1 MGLEM
6 IDAGWL
12 SILPPLIAITL
23 ALISKEVY
31 SSLFLGVL
39 SGMCVYS
46 FSTGGNILQAVT
58 YVFDMMALKIGE
70 NGYMIIFLVLL
81 GSLVVVVTRSGGSD
95 AYGQWAG
102 KRIRKRTS
110 AKLATAL
117 LGLLIFV
124 DDGFNCLTVGTVMR
138 PITDKCRISR
148 EKLAYLL
155 DATAAPVCIIAPISS
170 WAVAVASE
178 VEEAGGLNAFV
189 QTIPYNLY
197 AVLTIVMVFFL
208 SATNFDFG
216 PMKKAEPDS
225 QKAELQTDGKAEPE
239 RAGKPRKA
247 EPERAGKP
255 RKAESERAGKPRKAE
270 PERAEEPQKV
280 EPERAEKPRKA
291 EPERAEKP
299 QKVEPGKSEKAGEQQ
314 AQDRAKQK
322 GTVPDLILPV
332 LTLIVCAILGMAYV
346 GGYFDGR
353 PFAEAIGENPTAG
366 LTLGTF
372 AALAV
377 AMLLYL
383 PRKLM
388 DLREFMTGVIDGIRT
403 MIPALTILILAW
415 ALGGV
420 CREMIGTGI
429 FVSNFVTAAKLP
441 FGFLPAIVFAVAA
454 FLSFSMGTAW
464 GTFGILLPIVS
475 MLCVGSEGAS
485 VLIPALGATL
495 AGSVYGDHCSPISDT
510 TILASTGAQ
519 CDHLRHVETQLPYAT
534 LVAVVCFAGY
544 LVAGFSLN
552 PWATV
557 AVSVLLLLAVF
568 GIIILWQRHL
578 KAEAASHCGGST
590 VSRG

>member
-239 RAGKPRKA
+239 RARKPRKA

-255 RKAESERAGKPRKAE
+255 RKAE
-270 PERAEEPQKV
+270 PERAEE
-280 EPERAEKPRKA
+280 
-291 EPERAEKP
+291 P

>member
-6 IDAGWL
+6 IDVGWL
-12 SILPPLIAITL
+12 SVLPPLIAITL

-39 SGMCVYS
+39 SGMCVYC
-46 FSTGGNILQAVT
+46 FSTGGDILQAVT
-58 YVFDMMALKIGE
+58 YVFDMIAIKIGE

-81 GSLVVVVTRSGGSD
+81 GSLVVVVTRSGGSG

-102 KRIRKRTS
+102 KRIKKAVS

-138 PITDKCRISR
+138 PITDKCKISR

-178 VEEAGGLNAFV
+178 VEDAGGLNAFV
-189 QTIPYNLY
+189 KTIPYNLY

-208 SATNFDFG
+208 SITDFDFG
-216 PMKKAEPDS
+216 PMKKAEQDS
-225 QKAELQTDGKAEPE
+225 RKEEAQTA
-239 RAGKPRKA
+239 
-247 EPERAGKP
+247 
-255 RKAESERAGKPRKAE
+255 
-270 PERAEEPQKV
+270 V
-280 EPERAEKPRKA
+280 T
-291 EPERAEKP
+291 
-299 QKVEPGKSEKAGEQQ
+299 
-314 AQDRAKQK
+314 DRTVKK
-322 GTVPDLILPV
+322 GAVPDLILPI
-332 LTLIVCAILGMAYV
+332 LTLIVTAILGMAYV

-353 PFAEAIGENPTAG
+353 PFTEAIGENPTAG

-377 AMLLYL
+377 AMVLYI

-388 DLREFMTGVIDGIRT
+388 SLREFMAGVIDGIKT

-429 FVSNFVTAAKLP
+429 FVSNFVSAAELS
-441 FGFLPAIVFAVAA
+441 FRFLPAIVFIVAA

-475 MLCVGSEGAS
+475 MLCAGSDGAS
-485 VLIPALGATL
+485 VLIPSLGATL

-534 LVAVVCFAGY
+534 LVAAVCAVGY
-544 LVAGFSLN
+544 VVAGFVRN
-552 PWATV
+552 PWITV
-557 AVSVLLLLAVF
+557 AVSVALLLIVF
-568 GIIILWQRHL
+568 IVLLFWQKR
-578 KAEAASHCGGST
+578 KNADT
-590 VSRG
+590 MSRK

>member
-6 IDAGWL
+6 IEAGWL

-23 ALISKEVY
+23 ALLSKEVY
-31 SSLFLGVL
+31 SSLFLGIF
-39 SGMCVYS
+39 SGMCVYC
-46 FSTGGNILQAVT
+46 FCTNRNILQAVT
-58 YVFDMMALKIGE
+58 YVFDMMAGKIGE

-81 GSLVVVVTRSGGSD
+81 GSLVVIVTRSGGSD

-102 KRIRKRTS
+102 KRIKKKTS
-110 AKLATAL
+110 AKLGTAL

-189 QTIPYNLY
+189 RTIPYNLY
-197 AVLTIVMVFFL
+197 ALLTIVMVFFL
-208 SATNFDFG
+208 SITDFDFG
-216 PMKKAEPDS
+216 PMKKAEALRE
-225 QKAELQTDGKAEPE
+225 Q
-239 RAGKPRKA
+239 AGPA
-247 EPERAGKP
+247 A
-255 RKAESERAGKPRKAE
+255 
-270 PERAEEPQKV
+270 AEETVK
-280 EPERAEKPRKA
+280 KK
-291 EPERAEKP
+291 
-299 QKVEPGKSEKAGEQQ
+299 
-314 AQDRAKQK
+314 K
-322 GTVPDLILPV
+322 GTVLDLALPV
-332 LTLIVCAILGMAYV
+332 VTLIVCAILGMAYV
-346 GGYFDGR
+346 GGFFEGKA
-353 PFAEAIGENPTAG
+353 FTEAIGENPTAG

-372 AALAV
+372 AALLV
-377 AMLLYL
+377 ALLLYL
-383 PRKLM
+383 PRRIM
-388 DLREFMTGVIDGIRT
+388 NLREFMTGVIDGIKT

-429 FVSNFVTAAKLP
+429 FVSNFVNAVNLP
-441 FGFLPAIVFAVAA
+441 FEFLPAIVFAVAA

-475 MLCVGSEGAS
+475 MMCTGTQGAA

-519 CDHLRHVETQLPYAT
+519 CEHLRHVETQLPYAT
-534 LVAVVCFAGY
+534 LVALVCFVGY
-544 LVAGFSLN
+544 LVAGFTGN
-552 PWATV
+552 AWITV
-557 AVSVLLLLAVF
+557 TASVALLLGIL
-568 GIIILWQRHL
+568 GIIAYRE
-578 KAEAASHCGGST
+578 KE
-590 VSRG
+590 RNR

>member
-6 IDAGWL
+6 IEAGWL

-31 SSLFLGVL
+31 SSLFLGIF
-39 SGMCVYS
+39 SGMCVYCFCS
-46 FSTGGNILQAVT
+46 GGNILQAVT
-58 YVFDMMALKIGE
+58 YVFDMMAAKIGE

-81 GSLVVVVTRSGGSD
+81 GSLVVIVTRSGGSD

-102 KRIRKRTS
+102 RRIKNKAS
-110 AKLATAL
+110 AKLATAV
-117 LGLLIFV
+117 LGLMIFV

-189 QTIPYNLY
+189 RTIPYNLY
-197 AVLTIVMVFFL
+197 AILTIIMVFFL
-208 SATNFDFG
+208 SVTDFDFG
-216 PMKKAEPDS
+216 PMEKAE
-225 QKAELQTDGKAEPE
+225 
-239 RAGKPRKA
+239 AGRR
-247 EPERAGKP
+247 E
-255 RKAESERAGKPRKAE
+255 
-270 PERAEEPQKV
+270 V
-280 EPERAEKPRKA
+280 
-291 EPERAEKP
+291 
-299 QKVEPGKSEKAGEQQ
+299 KSEEKEAN
-314 AQDRAKQK
+314 KKK
-322 GTVPDLILPV
+322 GTILDLVLPV
-332 LTLIVCAILGMAYV
+332 ATLIVCAILGMAYV
-346 GGYFDGR
+346 GGFFEGKS
-353 PFAEAIGENPTAG
+353 FAEAIGENPTAG

-372 AALAV
+372 AALTV
-377 AMLLYL
+377 ALILYL
-383 PRKLM
+383 PRRIMSLK
-388 DLREFMTGVIDGIRT
+388 EFMNGVIDGIKT

-420 CREMIGTGI
+420 CREMIGTGF
-429 FVSNFVTAAKLP
+429 FVSDFVRGARLP
-441 FGFLPAIVFAVAA
+441 FGVLPAIVFAVAA

-475 MLCVGSEGAS
+475 MMCVGDEGAA

-519 CDHLRHVETQLPYAT
+519 CEHLRHVETQLPYAT
-534 LVAVVCFAGY
+534 LVAAVCFFGY
-544 LVAGFSLN
+544 LVAGFSRN
-552 PWATV
+552 PWITIIS
-557 AVSVLLLLAVF
+557 SVLLLFAAF
-568 GIIILWQRHL
+568 GAMLYRH
-578 KAEAASHCGGST
+578 KRGKISIGKNEPYADSFCDRAE
-590 VSRG
+590 

>member
-6 IDAGWL
+6 IDVGWL
-12 SILPPLIAITL
+12 SVLPPLIAITL

-46 FSTGGNILQAVT
+46 FSTGGDILQAVT
-58 YVFDMMALKIGE
+58 YVFDMIAIKIGE

-81 GSLVVVVTRSGGSD
+81 GSLVVVVTRSGGSG

-102 KRIRKRTS
+102 KRIKKAVS

-138 PITDKCRISR
+138 PITDKCKISR

-178 VEEAGGLNAFV
+178 VEDAGGLNAFV
-189 QTIPYNLY
+189 KTIPYNLY

-208 SATNFDFG
+208 SITDFDFG
-216 PMKKAEPDS
+216 PMKKAEQDS
-225 QKAELQTDGKAEPE
+225 RKEEAQTA
-239 RAGKPRKA
+239 
-247 EPERAGKP
+247 
-255 RKAESERAGKPRKAE
+255 
-270 PERAEEPQKV
+270 V
-280 EPERAEKPRKA
+280 T
-291 EPERAEKP
+291 
-299 QKVEPGKSEKAGEQQ
+299 
-314 AQDRAKQK
+314 DRTVKK
-322 GTVPDLILPV
+322 GAVPDLILPI
-332 LTLIVCAILGMAYV
+332 LTLIVTAILGMAYV

-353 PFAEAIGENPTAG
+353 PFTEAIGENPTAG

-377 AMLLYL
+377 AMVLYI

-388 DLREFMTGVIDGIRT
+388 SLREFMAGVIDGIKT

-429 FVSNFVTAAKLP
+429 FVSNFVSAAELS
-441 FGFLPAIVFAVAA
+441 FRFLPAIVFIVAA

-475 MLCVGSEGAS
+475 MLCAGSDGAS
-485 VLIPALGATL
+485 VLIPSLGATL
-495 AGSVYGDHCSPISDT
+495 AGSVYGDHCSPLSDT

-534 LVAVVCFAGY
+534 LVAAVCAVGY
-544 LVAGFSLN
+544 VVAGFVRN
-552 PWATV
+552 PWITV
-557 AVSVLLLLAVF
+557 AVSVALLLIVF
-568 GIIILWQRHL
+568 IVLLFWQKR
-578 KAEAASHCGGST
+578 KNADT
-590 VSRG
+590 MSRK